1 MKERKFLVFINP
13 ISGAKNKDAAKAIV
27 EKELQANNFYY
38 EVLPTEKEG
47 KYIYLK
53 DKIASENITDII
65 ICGGDGSVNQIGA
78 NLLGIKVNIG
88 IIPLGS
94 GNGLAFTAGIAKNPQ
109 DAMRT
114 IINGNAQ
121 YIDAFKINNDFSCH
135 LIGVGF
141 DAEVA
146 HQFAVHPSRGGAT
159 YVKLVLKNY
168 FKAKPFPFQIKIADK
183 IINTEAFFVCVANSN
198 QFGNKIKVAPKA
210 SLSDGMLDI
219 VFVNKTNKLTVFL
232 KMVKHLLTGSVK
244 ILDDKKRVVQYFQAK
259 KLSIIN
265 TENAPLHIDGEPYNT
280 TINFE
285 IEIIEKALLL
295 LMPKPK
301 KNIK

>member
-1 MKERKFLVFINP
+1 LKERKFLVFINP

-27 EKELQANNFYY
+27 EKALQENKLYY

-53 DKIASENITDII
+53 NKIETDKITDII

-78 NLLGIKVNIG
+78 HLVGINVNIG

-94 GNGLAFTAGIAKNPQ
+94 GNGLAFTAGIAASPQ
-109 DAMRT
+109 KAMQT
-114 IINGNAQ
+114 ILDGKAKK
-121 YIDAFKINNDFSCH
+121 IDAFKINNDFSCH

-159 YVKLVLKNY
+159 YVKLIIKNY
-168 FKAKPFPFQIKIADK
+168 FKAKPFPFQIKIEDK

-198 QFGNKIKVAPKA
+198 QFGNKIKIAPKA
-210 SLSDGMLDI
+210 SLSDGLLDVVI
-219 VFVNKTNKLTVFL
+219 VNKTNKLNVFL
-232 KMVKHLLTGSVK
+232 KMMRQLIAGKVKPVAEKHGIIQYYQTKK
-244 ILDDKKRVVQYFQAK
+244 I
-259 KLSIIN
+259 SITN
-265 TENAPLHIDGEPYNT
+265 TENAPLHIDGEPYKTNT
-280 TINFE
+280 HFE
-285 IEIIEKALLL
+285 IEIIENALSL
-295 LMPKPK
+295 LMP
-301 KNIK
+301 

>member
-13 ISGAKNKDAAKAIV
+13 ISGAKNKEAAKATV
-27 EKELQANNFYY
+27 EKVLQENKLYY

-53 DKIASENITDII
+53 NKIETDKITDII
-65 ICGGDGSVNQIGA
+65 ICGGDGSVNQVGAHLIGV
-78 NLLGIKVNIG
+78 KVNIG

-94 GNGLAFTAGIAKNPQ
+94 GNGLAFTAGIAASPQ
-109 DAMRT
+109 KAMQT
-114 IINGNAQ
+114 ILDGKAKQ
-121 YIDAFKINNDFSCH
+121 IDAFKINNDFSCH

-168 FKAKPFPFQIKIADK
+168 FKAKPFPFQIKIEDR

-198 QFGNKIKVAPKA
+198 QFGNKIKIAPKA
-210 SLSDGMLDI
+210 SLSDGLLDVVI
-219 VFVNKTNKLTVFL
+219 VNKTNKVNVFL
-232 KMVKHLLTGSVK
+232 KMMRQLIAGKVKPVAEKYGIIQYYQTKK
-244 ILDDKKRVVQYFQAK
+244 I
-259 KLSIIN
+259 SITN
-265 TENAPLHIDGEPYNT
+265 TEKAPLHIDGEPYKTNT
-280 TINFE
+280 HFE
-285 IEIIEKALLL
+285 IEIIENALSL
-295 LMPKPK
+295 LMP
-301 KNIK
+301 

>member
-13 ISGAKNKDAAKAIV
+13 ISGAKNKEAAKATV
-27 EKELQANNFYY
+27 EKVLQENKLYY

-53 DKIASENITDII
+53 NKIETDKITDII
-65 ICGGDGSVNQIGA
+65 ICGGDGSVNQVGA
-78 NLLGIKVNIG
+78 HLVGINVNIG

-94 GNGLAFTAGIAKNPQ
+94 GNGLAFTAGIAASPQ
-109 DAMRT
+109 KAMQT
-114 IINGNAQ
+114 ILDGKAKQ
-121 YIDAFKINNDFSCH
+121 IDAFKINNDFSCH

-168 FKAKPFPFQIKIADK
+168 FKAKPFPFQIKIEDR

-198 QFGNKIKVAPKA
+198 QFGNKIKIAPKA
-210 SLSDGMLDI
+210 SLSDGLLDVVI
-219 VFVNKTNKLTVFL
+219 VNKTNKVNVFL
-232 KMVKHLLTGSVK
+232 KMMRQLIAGKVKPVAEKYG
-244 ILDDKKRVVQYFQAK
+244 IVQYYQTK
-259 KLSIIN
+259 KISITN
-265 TENAPLHIDGEPYNT
+265 TEKAPLHIDGEPYKTNT
-280 TINFE
+280 HFE
-285 IEIIEKALLL
+285 IEIIENALSL
-295 LMPKPK
+295 LMP
-301 KNIK
+301 

>member
-1 MKERKFLVFINP
+1 LKERKFLVFINP

-27 EKELQANNFYY
+27 EKALQENKLYY

-53 DKIASENITDII
+53 NKIETDKITDII

-78 NLLGIKVNIG
+78 HLVGINVNIG

-94 GNGLAFTAGIAKNPQ
+94 GNGLAFTAGIAASPQ
-109 DAMRT
+109 KAMQT
-114 IINGNAQ
+114 ILDGKAKQ
-121 YIDAFKINNDFSCH
+121 IDAFKINNDFSCH

-159 YVKLVLKNY
+159 YVKLIIKNY
-168 FKAKPFPFQIKIADK
+168 FKAKPFPFQIKIEDK

-198 QFGNKIKVAPKA
+198 QFGNKIKIAPKA
-210 SLSDGMLDI
+210 SLSDGLLDVVI
-219 VFVNKTNKLTVFL
+219 VNKTNKLNVFL
-232 KMVKHLLTGSVK
+232 KMMRQLIAGKVKPVAEKDG
-244 ILDDKKRVVQYFQAK
+244 IIQYYQTK
-259 KLSIIN
+259 KLSITN
-265 TENAPLHIDGEPYNT
+265 TEKAPLHIDGEPYKTNT
-280 TINFE
+280 HFE
-285 IEIIEKALLL
+285 IEIIENALSL
-295 LMPKPK
+295 LMP
-301 KNIK
+301 